1 MARRSSHS
9 REELAGLVVSAARE
23 LLESD
28 GGQGLTMRAIA
39 TKIGYA
45 AGSIYNAVGDQ
56 EVVRRRV
63 DAEVLEGLVA
73 CLEAVPASE
82 AALERAER
90 IAETY
95 IEYVLAHARL
105 WAALLEHPPLPGDA
119 VPDFYS
125 RPRARLI
132 EIVAEAIQPFFED
145 KAELRLA
152 VIALWS
158 ALQGVAALAV
168 GGNLHFL
175 AEEVAPKEI
184 ARSIVRRYL
193 SGKS

>member
-9 REELAGLVVSAARE
+9 REELAALVVTAARE
-23 LLESD
+23 LVESE
-28 GGQGLTMRAIA
+28 GSQGLTMRGIA
-39 TKIGYA
+39 AKIGYS

-56 EVVRRRV
+56 ELVRRRV
-63 DAEVLEGLVA
+63 DADVLTGLVA
-73 CLEAVPASE
+73 CLEAVPRSE
-82 AALERAER
+82 AAMERAER

-95 IEYVLAHARL
+95 VDYVLGHARL
-105 WAALLEHPPLPGDA
+105 WAALLEHPPLPGDP
-119 VPDFYS
+119 VPDFYAG
-125 RPRARLI
+125 PRARLI
-132 EIVAEAIQPFFED
+132 EIVAETIQPFFTD
-145 KAELRLA
+145 PAELRLA

-175 AEEVAPKEI
+175 AGEAAPKEI

-193 SGKS
+193 TSKS